1 MYTCQLLLF
10 QPFAVRGF
18 LPQVLDVAYNR
29 LQGSVPGCL
38 LNSLEQLY
46 VPGNALSGS
55 LPAPAATS
63 PLTTLYANAQRG
75 GGLSGQAA
83 KWLFAAVDL
92 WHRW

>member
-1 MYTCQLLLF
+1 MYACQLLQF
-10 QPFAVRGF
+10 QPLCCAPS
-18 LPQVLDVAYNR
+18 LLQVLDVAYNR
-29 LQGSVPGCL
+29 LQGSVPACL

-75 GGLSGQAA
+75 GGLSGQLA
-83 KWLFAAVDL
+83 
-92 WHRW
+92 